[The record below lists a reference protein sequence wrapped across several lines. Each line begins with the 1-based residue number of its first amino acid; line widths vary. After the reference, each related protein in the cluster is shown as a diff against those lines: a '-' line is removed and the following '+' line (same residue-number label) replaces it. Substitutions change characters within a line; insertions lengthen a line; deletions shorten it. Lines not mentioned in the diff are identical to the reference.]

1 MRGKIM
7 KLKEIVYVKKIDCL
21 GRVTLPKIFREL
33 FGMTP
38 DKDVEIVA
46 LEEGILIRRKDDNE
60 LTGARVEN
68 EE

>member
-1 MRGKIM
+1 M
-7 KLKEIVYVKKIDCL
+7 EVSVVKRVDGL

-33 FGMTP
+33 FGIVS

-46 LEEGILIRRKDDNE
+46 LKEGILIRRKPENE

>member
-1 MRGKIM
+1 
-7 KLKEIVYVKKIDCL
+7 
-21 GRVTLPKIFREL
+21 
-33 FGMTP
+33 MTP

-46 LEEGILIRRKDDNE
+46 LEEGLLIRRKDDNE

>member
-1 MRGKIM
+1 M
-7 KLKEIVYVKKIDCL
+7 EVSVVKRVDGL

-33 FGMTP
+33 FGIVS

-46 LEEGILIRRKDDNE
+46 LKEGILIRRKTECE

>member
-1 MRGKIM
+1 M
-7 KLKEIVYVKKIDCL
+7 EVSVVKRVDGL

-33 FGMTP
+33 FGIVS

-46 LEEGILIRRKDDNE
+46 LKEGILIRRKTDDE